1 MKKYFAPNCNFLAC
15 DAKDV
20 ITTSIVFGMK
30 VSDKVLDVDQIDDF
44 AQFIN

>member
-20 ITTSIVFGMK
+20 ITTSVVGMK
-30 VSDKVLDVDQIDDF
+30 VSNLTPDIDQIDDY
-44 AQFIN
+44 AEFIN